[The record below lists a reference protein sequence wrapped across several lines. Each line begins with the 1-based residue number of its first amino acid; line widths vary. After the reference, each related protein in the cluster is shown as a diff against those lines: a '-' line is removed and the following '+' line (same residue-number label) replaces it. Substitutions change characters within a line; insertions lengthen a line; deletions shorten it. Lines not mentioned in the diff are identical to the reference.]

1 MSAGPGASVL
11 VLAMSALALASLAGA
26 AEPARARKPRLEL
39 RATPRMALT
48 PVTVFV
54 TAELRGGDEA
64 EDFYC
69 PSLEWDWDD
78 GGRSVH
84 EADCPPF
91 RPGMELERRFTAEH
105 AYHRPGSYSVKIT
118 LRRAARALAAATT
131 LVEVRSGFGGPE

>member
-1 MSAGPGASVL
+1 MRARSGAFVL
-11 VLAMSALALASLAGA
+11 ALAMSAVALAPLAGA
-26 AEPARARKPRLEL
+26 ADQARARKPRLEL
-39 RATPRMALT
+39 RASPRMALM
-48 PVTVFV
+48 PVTVLV

-91 RPGMELERRFTAEH
+91 RAGMGLERRFTAEH
-105 AYHRPGSYSVKIT
+105 AYRRPGSYSVKIT

-131 LVEVRSGFGGPE
+131 LVQVRSGFGDPE